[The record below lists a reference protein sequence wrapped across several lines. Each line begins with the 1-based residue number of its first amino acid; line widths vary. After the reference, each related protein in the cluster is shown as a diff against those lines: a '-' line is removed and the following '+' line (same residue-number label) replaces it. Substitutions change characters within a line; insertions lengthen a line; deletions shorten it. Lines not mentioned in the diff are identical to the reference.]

1 MNLIKNN
8 LISNMTPGSWH
19 EPETEY
25 TSVLNVWKC
34 YLRGLPAKRLLAKR
48 LLLATSICILIYIY
62 QSPENKTAKEST
74 VENIKYIL
82 MWTPAIFDPFSYWK
96 CHFSNCYFTTH
107 RDFFGGK
114 LTKFDAIIFYGPHCY
129 SVHASDL
136 PKKRSNHQKYI
147 FLNMESS
154 DNQPICDSILD
165 GFFNWTATY
174 KLNSDIKLPYMLIR
188 NKSGHIVGPSVDMT
202 WDNDMPEYN
211 ETSKNKTRAAAW
223 FVSHCHTRSKREKY
237 AEKLESELHHHNLTL
252 DVYGKCGNL
261 SCTRKQDSQCFELLK
276 NTYFFYLSFENSF
289 AEDYITEKV
298 KNALLNDVV
307 PIVYGAAN
315 YSRFLP
321 PGSYIDARKHEP
333 KELASIMA
341 HIIKT
346 PAAYHDFFRWKSLY
360 TYHPAKYVC
369 RLCAVLNNQTM
380 LETRTTYKE
389 MRRWWNPVYKQ
400 RCKDR
405 TWGS

>member
-1 MNLIKNN
+1 
-8 LISNMTPGSWH
+8 
-19 EPETEY
+19 
-25 TSVLNVWKC
+25 
-34 YLRGLPAKRLLAKR
+34 
-48 LLLATSICILIYIY
+48 
-62 QSPENKTAKEST
+62 
-74 VENIKYIL
+74 
-82 MWTPAIFDPFSYWK
+82 
-96 CHFSNCYFTTH
+96 
-107 RDFFGGK
+107 
-114 LTKFDAIIFYGPHCY
+114 
-129 SVHASDL
+129 
-136 PKKRSNHQKYI
+136 
-147 FLNMESS
+147 MESS